1 LEGIEPDN
9 YNKATSGNLSVED
22 LNLSVGLDDP
32 TKLQPTGTLNEDKER
47 FQTLP
52 DRINTT
58 LTRLAGSQQF
68 SNSVRSLMNREV
80 MASLTDLTNYNLVTQ
95 TGRTI
100 EELGF
105 SLGLDYTLTKLPPLS
120 RNEGQADENE
130 PIKFNLEV
138 TGRLEPRPDLAAGS
152 IEQPLEGEITP
163 RFQFS
168 LTYNPLNGQ
177 TAARLQKAEIKYNIH
192 RAGGAEN

>member
-22 LNLSVGLDDP
+22 LNLSEGLDDP
-32 TKLQPTGTLNEDKER
+32 TKLQPTGTLEDKEN

-80 MASLTDLTNYNLVTQ
+80 MAILTDLTNYNLVTQ

-105 SLGLDYTLTKLPPLS
+105 SLGLDYTLTKLPPLP
-120 RNEGQADENE
+120 REEGQADENE
-130 PIKFNLEV
+130 PIQFYLDV
-138 TGRLEPRPDLAAGS
+138 IGRLEPRPDLAVGS

-163 RFQFS
+163 KFS
-168 LTYNPLNGQ
+168 ILLTYNPLNGQ

-192 RAGGAEN
+192 RAGTAED